1 MKRPLTP
8 LLRPVPVMLLALAIF
23 VSGCTAT
30 RRSLPADEAVIS
42 SKVAALRD
50 SLAGLEP
57 PPDPAEARR
66 TAETAVTASLRL
78 ADAYRVVPPAKWHN
92 LLIQMGIRERGLCF
106 HWTEDL
112 MNRLQEIG
120 LSSLDLHWG
129 VAHRG
134 SDLRE
139 HNSVVITAAGQP
151 FETGLVLDPWR
162 NSGDLF
168 WARVDRDVYPWV
180 PLPRD
185 EW

>member
-1 MKRPLTP
+1 MKRPLTS
-8 LLRPVPVMLLALAIF
+8 LLRPVPVMLLALAF
-23 VSGCTAT
+23 LFSGCTAA
-30 RRSLPADEAVIS
+30 RRSLPADEAAIS
-42 SKVAALRD
+42 SKVAVLQGR
-50 SLAGLEP
+50 LAGLAP
-57 PPDPAEARR
+57 LPDPVEARR
-66 TAETAVTASLRL
+66 AAETAVTFSLRL
-78 ADAYRVVPPAKWHN
+78 ADAYRVVPPARWHN

-112 MNRLQEIG
+112 MKRLQELG

-162 NSGDLF
+162 QSGDLF